1 MRLTVD
7 LNLEKLKDDMGAYL
21 AASEFAVFYSD
32 PGGLKGMPL
41 VLWDVERYPDWRMF
55 LDVARKA
62 GVKIVM
68 FAAAEFDDADLDE
81 MEEQL
86 EEGEFTREEQREYQA
101 RIRKLRERKGA
112 TCSLELAFDFHSRL
126 YVYDVQPDWYD
137 EFCDLDE
144 EIVARTADSDTEDDD
159 SLGGFYSKN

>member
-1 MRLTVD
+1 MD
-7 LNLEKLKDDMGAYL
+7 LNLETLKREMVAYL

-41 VLWDVERYPDWRMF
+41 VLWDVDRYPDYQMF

-68 FAAAEFDDADLDE
+68 FGAAEFDAADLDE

-86 EEGEFTREEQREYQA
+86 EEGEFTPIGALEPSRSNA
-101 RIRKLRERKGA
+101 RILSASNHGLR
-112 TCSLELAFDFHSRL
+112 RL
-126 YVYDVQPDWYD
+126 VRPRRAAPGRPRGRVRLPAHR
-137 EFCDLDE
+137 LRVRPAPPRL
-144 EIVARTADSDTEDDD
+144 VAL
-159 SLGGFYSKN
+159 LGGRA

>member
-7 LNLEKLKDDMGAYL
+7 LNLETLKREMVAYL

-41 VLWDVERYPDWRMF
+41 VLWDVERYPDYQMF

-62 GVKIVM
+62 GVKLVM
-68 FAAAEFDDADLDE
+68 FGSAEFDAADLDE
-81 MEEQL
+81 MQEQV
-86 EEGEFTREEQREYQA
+86 EEGDFTREEQREYQA
-101 RIRKLRERKGA
+101 RIRKLRVHKGA
-112 TCSLELAFDFHSRL
+112 ICSLELAFDLNSRL

-144 EIVARTADSDTEDDD
+144 EIVARTADSDTEDDE

>member
-7 LNLEKLKDDMGAYL
+7 LNLETLKREMLAYL

-32 PGGLKGMPL
+32 PGGLKGLPL
-41 VLWDVERYPDWRMF
+41 VLWDVERYPDYQMF

-62 GVKIVM
+62 GVKLVM
-68 FAAAEFDDADLDE
+68 FAAAEFDVADLDE
-81 MEEQL
+81 LTEQI
-86 EEGEFTREEQREYQA
+86 EEGEFTREEQREYEA
-101 RIRKLRERKGA
+101 RMRKLRSHKGV
-112 TCSLELAFDFHSRL
+112 TCSLELAFDLNSRL

-144 EIVARTADSDTEDDD
+144 EILARTADNDAEDDD